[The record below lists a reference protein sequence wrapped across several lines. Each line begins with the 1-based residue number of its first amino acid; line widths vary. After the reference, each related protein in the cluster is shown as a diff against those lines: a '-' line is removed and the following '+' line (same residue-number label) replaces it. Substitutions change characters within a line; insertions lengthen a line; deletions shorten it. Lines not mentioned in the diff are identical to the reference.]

1 MSEQAGGHGLGAL
14 THLVPDDATVRVL
27 RDLAF
32 DLAREAGELIVDERP
47 DALGVADTK
56 SSEVDVV
63 TVMDRRSEE
72 LLRARIAAARPD
84 DAILGEEDGAS
95 AGTSGLTWVIDP
107 IDGTVNYLYGH
118 PFYAVSVAVCVGD
131 TAREGAWLPVAG
143 AVAVPELDR
152 TYVAG
157 HGQGA
162 EVVDRA
168 GRRRPLAVSGCK
180 RLELALVGTGFGYEA
195 DKRREQGQ
203 MLASL
208 LPRVRDVRR
217 AGAAAI
223 DLCFVAEGILD
234 AYYESGIN
242 AWDQAAGQVIAT
254 EAGAL
259 MSGMPGL
266 PAGKTM
272 AVASTPKIHEAL
284 RGCLFPAAR

>member
-1 MSEQAGGHGLGAL
+1 MQHAARLLARAAVVLHALPRAGFVGCNVTIPHKEAAL
-14 THLVPDDATVRVL
+14 ALADIVTDADREVEALIRARL
-27 RDLAF
+27 RD
-32 DLAREAGELIVDERP
+32 
-47 DALGVADTK
+47 
-56 SSEVDVV
+56 
-63 TVMDRRSEE
+63 
-72 LLRARIAAARPD
+72 ARPGD
-84 DAILGEEDGAS
+84 GFLGEESGAERGES
-95 AGTSGLTWVIDP
+95 DVTWVVDP

-143 AVAVPELDR
+143 AVAAPELDR

-208 LPRVRDVRR
+208 LPQVRDVRR
-217 AGAAAI
+217 AGAA
-223 DLCFVAEGILD
+223 G
-234 AYYESGIN
+234 SGSAPPMYVGRIP
-242 AWDQAAGQVIAT
+242 T
-254 EAGAL
+254 
-259 MSGMPGL
+259 PR
-266 PAGKTM
+266 PARGSSRA
-272 AVASTPKIHEAL
+272 AVAASTTTTNPP
-284 RGCLFPAAR
+284 RSGPRCTRT

>member
-1 MSEQAGGHGLGAL
+1 
-14 THLVPDDATVRVL
+14 
-27 RDLAF
+27 
-32 DLAREAGELIVDERP
+32 
-47 DALGVADTK
+47 
-56 SSEVDVV
+56 
-63 TVMDRRSEE
+63 
-72 LLRARIAAARPD
+72 
-84 DAILGEEDGAS
+84 
-95 AGTSGLTWVIDP
+95 
-107 IDGTVNYLYGH
+107 
-118 PFYAVSVAVCVGD
+118 
-131 TAREGAWLPVAG
+131 
-143 AVAVPELDR
+143 
-152 TYVAG
+152 
-157 HGQGA
+157 
-162 EVVDRA
+162 
-168 GRRRPLAVSGCK
+168 
-180 RLELALVGTGFGYEA
+180 
-195 DKRREQGQ
+195 

-208 LPRVRDVRR
+208 LPQVRDVRR